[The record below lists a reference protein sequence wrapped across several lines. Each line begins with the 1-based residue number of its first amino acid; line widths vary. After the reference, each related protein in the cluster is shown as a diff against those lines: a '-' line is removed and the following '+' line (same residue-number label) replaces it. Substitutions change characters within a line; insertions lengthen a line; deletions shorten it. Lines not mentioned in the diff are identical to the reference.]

1 LNPNLLVPAVTA
13 NLTTSDSIVAHFSI
27 ITEIGENQPGITT
40 NVSVYPT
47 VFSSEANITYTLPE
61 KMPVT
66 ITLNSLMGQ
75 QVAEIVSP
83 GEFQN
88 RGSYSLK
95 LNLSESKLSAGV
107 YLLHFIAGDYQQ
119 TLKLIYSPQ

>member
-1 LNPNLLVPAVTA
+1 
-13 NLTTSDSIVAHFSI
+13 
-27 ITEIGENQPGITT
+27 
-40 NVSVYPT
+40 
-47 VFSSEANITYTLPE
+47 
-61 KMPVT
+61 MPVT

-75 QVAEIVSP
+75 EVAEIVSP
-83 GEFQN
+83 KEFQN

-119 TLKLIYSPQ
+119 TLKVIYSPQ